1 MMRDSNRK
9 GQELKAWLIYDE
21 ERAAANR
28 SYIQMH
34 YETGERYG
42 IRFQLLMDDE
52 VKQILKQDTLA
63 EYPDFAIVRTIA
75 PNLSQ
80 NLENN
85 SIPVFNPVFVSKICN
100 DKGKT
105 ISYIKENTTI
115 PVIETYR
122 YDNRQLSESLLQAYP
137 EHVIKSVDGHGG
149 KQVFRTTD
157 PFSRICQGIGGS
169 DFIIQPFVRG
179 EGKDIRVYVIGREII
194 GAVERTSPDGFRA
207 NFSLGGRVA
216 SRTLERKERQMTEEI
231 CRLFDF
237 GMVGIDFILDEKG
250 NFLFNEIED
259 VVGARMLYQ
268 CQPGIRLLEQYFAFI
283 IDKLLHY
290 A

>member
-9 GQELKAWLIYDE
+9 GQELKAWLIYDK

-34 YETGERYG
+34 YEMGERYG

-75 PNLSQ
+75 PSLSQ

-85 SIPVFNPVFVSKICN
+85 SIPVFNPAFVSKICN

-157 PFSRICQGIGGS
+157 PFLGICQGIGGS